1 MSCAQIC
8 AWRKAQR
15 NFTCGPKRRELEM
28 EELFQTRSERRE
40 RGCGWCSRRGVQV
53 FFCLLL
59 LDCCRCSPSTCENAV
74 CPSPP
79 TMTTGLAQ
87 TVEWQQGKS
96 QCSSTTANPYLL
108 YLPHTVHCSCTT
120 GIAGDTILFCRCNFE
135 ALLPYSHP
143 SPHYDHWTP
152 TNC

>member
-1 MSCAQIC
+1 
-8 AWRKAQR
+8 
-15 NFTCGPKRRELEM
+15 M

-79 TMTTGLAQ
+79 TMTTGLVQ
-87 TVEWQQGKS
+87 TVEWQQGVS
-96 QCSSTTANPYLL
+96 PSLFSLTPTSSPPTMTTGLTQTVERQQASSITTDGP
-108 YLPHTVHCSCTT
+108 TVHISQSEMTQVVT
-120 GIAGDTILFCRCNFE
+120 MI
-135 ALLPYSHP
+135 
-143 SPHYDHWTP
+143 
-152 TNC
+152 